1 MKDEIVAALRNA
13 FPGAEIDLELSGNR
27 AELAVVSA
35 AFVGLS
41 RVRRQQAVYACIQQF
56 IADGSLHAVTMRVLA
71 PDEAQS
77 G

>member
-1 MKDEIVAALRNA
+1 MKDEIVSALTTA

-27 AELAVVSA
+27 AELAIVSP
-35 AFVGLS
+35 AFAGLS

-56 IADGSLHAVTMRVLA
+56 IADGSLHAVTMRVLT
-71 PDEAQS
+71 PDEARS